1 MFDFFLV
8 VLMVIETW
16 GMPLLLMMLN
26 KEGGADGLGQLSTLR
41 LLRLLRL
48 SRVGRVARLLQ
59 FFPEILMMVKS
70 IFAAMRAVL
79 CTFAMLLAMLYLF
92 AIIFK
97 ARCEDTE
104 IQHMFP

>member
-41 LLRLLRL
+41 LLRLMRL
-48 SRVGRVARLLQ
+48 SRVGRVARLLK
-59 FFPEILMMVKS
+59 FFPDILLMVKS
-70 IFAAMRAVL
+70 IFSAVRAVF
-79 CTFAMLLAMLYLF
+79 CTMGVLFFMLYIA

-97 ARCEDTE
+97 TRCEGS
-104 IQHMFP
+104 